1 METGCNAGFHC
12 ACAASRSLDGWLRH
26 FVSRT
31 MGDMCSGSRT
41 AFLSQGCLVTSM
53 KNTLMVRRLRS
64 FASGARF
71 LTRVVG
77 SRYNPLLAQVVVT
90 RRCNLACGYCNE
102 YDAVS
107 PPVPTQNLLA
117 SIDHLAALKTASI
130 TFTGGEPLLHPDL
143 DTLIRAA
150 RNHGMIV
157 TMITNGFRLTRD
169 WIDRLNA
176 ADLQGMQI
184 SIDNLR
190 PDEVSMKSLS
200 SVEGKLALLARHA
213 RFKVNVNSV
222 LGVSDERTQDVV
234 TVAETAAKYG
244 LQHSVGVLHDH
255 TGLLKPLSP
264 VQMQAYDQ
272 VTKISPSIVHGL
284 NYWLF
289 QKNLMRGQPND
300 WKCRAGA
307 RYLYVAEDGKVHWCS
322 QQRGYPG
329 IPLLEYGRKQIRRQ
343 YNTPKS
349 CSPTCTLSCVHQMS
363 MFDRYRGRQTAAA
376 SAPAMAA
383 SG

>member
-1 METGCNAGFHC
+1 MSSSQTSRRS
-12 ACAASRSLDGWLRH
+12 AS
-26 FVSRT
+26 
-31 MGDMCSGSRT
+31 
-41 AFLSQGCLVTSM
+41 LV
-53 KNTLMVRRLRS
+53 
-64 FASGARF
+64 SGARF
-71 LTRVVG
+71 LNRVIG

-102 YDAVS
+102 YDDFS
-107 PPVPTQNLLA
+107 PPVPLDTVLA
-117 SIDHLAALKTASI
+117 WVDHLAGLKTASI

-143 DTLIRAA
+143 DRIIRAA
-150 RNHGMIV
+150 RDRRMIV

-190 PDEVSMKSLS
+190 PDDVSMKSLS
-200 SVEGKLALLARHA
+200 SVEGKLALLSKHA

-222 LGVSDERTQDVV
+222 LGISGERTQDVV

-255 TGLLKPLSP
+255 SGMLKPLSP
-264 VQMQAYDQ
+264 EQMQAYAQ
-272 VTKISPSIVHGL
+272 VTRISPSIVHSL
-284 NYWLF
+284 NYRLF
-289 QKNLMRGQPND
+289 QKNLMHGRTND

-307 RYLYVAEDGKVHWCS
+307 RYLYVAEDGKVHLCS

-329 IPLLEYGRKQIRRQ
+329 IPLLEYTREDIRREFH
-343 YNTPKS
+343 TEKT

-363 MFDRYRGRQTAAA
+363 MFDRYRGKQTAAA
-376 SAPAMAA
+376 TNQVA
-383 SG
+383 